1 MLECFVKFKHTC
13 RLRISSVLP
22 VSFISESPPTA
33 PLKWLPLFNWSF
45 WKGEMQL
52 ILLPEEVLNLTEK
65 IFSPVLKL
73 CALPVVQVQ
82 ERLAAGLQTR
92 MCILTSVIPDAF
104 WIQVCLACPSSLKLQ
119 SNDPILISL
128 TPIWYRKMTHVDQTL
143 PITIASKVMISSSYG
158 IQYHSKSLQWTP
170 VFHT

>member
-33 PLKWLPLFNWSF
+33 ALTRLPLFNCTF
-45 WKGEMQL
+45 WKEEMQL
-52 ILLPEEVLNLTEK
+52 ILLPEEALNLTEK
-65 IFSPVLKL
+65 ILSPVSKL

-82 ERLAAGLQTR
+82 ERLAAGLHTR
-92 MCILTSVIPDAF
+92 MCILTSVTPDDF
-104 WIQVCLACPSSLKLQ
+104 WIQVCLAFPLSLKLP

-128 TPIWYRKMTHVDQTL
+128 TPIPFL
-143 PITIASKVMISSSYG
+143 SS
-158 IQYHSKSLQWTP
+158 
-170 VFHT
+170 